1 MDKNKSVTKAWYEAN
16 FQKIEKSV
24 KEDDWPKELNDL
36 NAGKN
41 GFTLRMEIICVHWA
55 GGRNCKKGLESLS
68 EQIMKAIY

>member
-1 MDKNKSVTKAWYEAN
+1 M
-16 FQKIEKSV
+16 

-55 GGRNCKKGLESLS
+55 GGRKCRKGLESLR